1 MSFRFFQRIRIA
13 PGLTL
18 NLSKR
23 GASVSM
29 GPRGAQFTVGTSGTR
44 ATVGLPG
51 TGLFYTV
58 ANPHQARKPASRAA
72 AVQAA
77 GPNPVAS
84 ARSKLSMGFFERLV
98 TPAHERAFVDGLSAL
113 NEDNE
118 AEALQKM
125 EVALAANPGLAD
137 AAWVAGLLRLKQESL
152 GHAIAYLR
160 TALDASGNLG
170 QLFAKYGLAPK
181 LKLPVTPEVT
191 ATAAPGADS
200 TRLALVE
207 ALQLAGRP
215 SDALAE
221 LEELVR
227 SQPTDVFVLAS
238 FSELALDGADS
249 ASAQRV
255 LALTAGVTNE
265 TPVHAAVLLYRGKAL
280 AKLGMDHAAVEV
292 WTSALRRTKG
302 RTPELLREV
311 RYQRADSYERLGR
324 RAQARKEWE
333 RIYSE
338 APTYRDVGKRLG
350 LDSFPG

>member
-58 ANPHQARKPASRAA
+58 ANPHRARTPASRAA

-84 ARSKLSMGFFERLV
+84 ARSKLSMGFFKRFV

-137 AAWVAGLLRLKQESL
+137 AAWVAGLLRLKHESL
-152 GHAIAYLR
+152 DHAIAYLR
-160 TALDASGNLG
+160 TALDAPGNLG
-170 QLFAKYGLAPK
+170 QLFAKYELAPK

-191 ATAAPGADS
+191 TTAAPGADS
-200 TRLALVE
+200 ARLALVE

-221 LEELVR
+221 LEQLVR
-227 SQPTDVFVLAS
+227 SRPTDAVVLAS
-238 FSELALDGADS
+238 FSELALDGLDF

-255 LALTAGVTNE
+255 VALTAGVTNE
-265 TPVHAAVLLYRGKAL
+265 TPVHSAVLLYRGKAL
-280 AKLGMDHAAVEV
+280 AKLGLDHAAVEV
-292 WTSALRRTKG
+292 WTAALRRTKD
-302 RTPELLREV
+302 RAPELLW
-311 RYQRADSYERLGR
+311 S
-324 RAQARKEWE
+324 
-333 RIYSE
+333 
-338 APTYRDVGKRLG
+338 
-350 LDSFPG
+350 